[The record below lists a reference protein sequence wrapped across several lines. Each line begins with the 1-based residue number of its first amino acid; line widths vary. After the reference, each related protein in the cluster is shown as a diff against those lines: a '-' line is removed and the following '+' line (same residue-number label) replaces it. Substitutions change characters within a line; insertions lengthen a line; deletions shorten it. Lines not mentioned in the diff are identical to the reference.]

1 MKAPSVR
8 EQLLEHALVLL
19 RRRGFNGFSYRDL
32 ADLVGVKTS
41 SIHYHF
47 PTKEDL
53 VLAAVT
59 EYSNRVAN
67 DLRAIDD
74 TLPSTEQAR
83 RYLQSWRDSAHGD
96 LICLA
101 GMLSTEAMSLPE
113 PVHRVLKDFY
123 TMNEAWIRH
132 LLEQSAAQRE
142 QPLPLPPKAIAQAV
156 FATLQNGLIASRL
169 FGTPERLDAADELLM
184 ASVAP

>member
-8 EQLLEHALVLL
+8 DQLLEHALVLL

-32 ADLVGVKTS
+32 AELVGVKTS

-59 EYSNRVAN
+59 EYSNRVASQ
-67 DLRAIDD
+67 LRAIDD
-74 TLPSTEQAR
+74 TLPSTERAR
-83 RYLQSWRDSAHGD
+83 RYLKLWHDSANGD

-113 PVHRVLKDFY
+113 SVHRVLKDFY
-123 TMNEAWIRH
+123 TMNEAWIVH
-132 LLEQSAAQRE
+132 LLGQSSAPRDN
-142 QPLPLPPKAIAQAV
+142 PLPLPPKAIAQAV

-169 FGTPERLDAADELLM
+169 FGTAERLDAADDLLM
-184 ASVAP
+184 ATVAA